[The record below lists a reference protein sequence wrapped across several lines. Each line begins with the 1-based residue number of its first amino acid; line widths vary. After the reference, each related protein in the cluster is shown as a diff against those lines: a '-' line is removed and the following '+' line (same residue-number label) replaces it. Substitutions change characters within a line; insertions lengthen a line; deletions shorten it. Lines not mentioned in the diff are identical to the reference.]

1 MLEELVSEV
10 LVGGV
15 MLEIGAYVLEG
26 EHDQEVATQISATG
40 ALALSQCSGRWPLYK

>member
-1 MLEELVSEV
+1 MECNRVRRRRRTSVLEELVSEV

-26 EHDQEVATQISATG
+26 EHDQEVATQIST
-40 ALALSQCSGRWPLYK
+40 LP